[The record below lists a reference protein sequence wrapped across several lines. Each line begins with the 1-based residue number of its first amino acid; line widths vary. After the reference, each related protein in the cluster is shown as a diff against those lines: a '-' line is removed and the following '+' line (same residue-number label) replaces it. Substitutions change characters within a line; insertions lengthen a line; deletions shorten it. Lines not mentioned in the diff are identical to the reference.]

1 MAAGTPS
8 TSRGRGTKRPEPEM
22 DVVIEARK
30 LTKRYG
36 RPRGIESASFSL
48 PAGET
53 FGFLGP
59 NGAGKTTTIRLMLG
73 LLRPTG
79 GAVTVFG
86 LLPGPQVMARIG
98 YVPGDL
104 GFYEQMTGAALLDH
118 LAGLQRD
125 APRLRG
131 DL

>member
-8 TSRGRGTKRPEPEM
+8 TSPARGTRRPEPEM
-22 DVVIEARK
+22 DAVIEARE

-36 RPRGIESASFSL
+36 RRRGIESASFSVR
-48 PAGET
+48 AGET

-79 GAVTVFG
+79 GKVSVFG
-86 LLPGPQVMARIG
+86 LPPGPVVMARIG
-98 YVPGDL
+98 YVAGDL
-104 GFYEQMTGAALLDH
+104 GFYEQMTGPA
-118 LAGLQRD
+118 
-125 APRLRG
+125 
-131 DL
+131 

>member
-8 TSRGRGTKRPEPEM
+8 TSPGRGTRRPEPEM
-22 DVVIEARK
+22 DVVIEARE

-36 RPRGIESASFSL
+36 RRRGIEGVSFSVQ
-48 PAGET
+48 AGET

-73 LLRPTG
+73 LLWPTSG
-79 GAVTVFG
+79 SVSAFG
-86 LLPGPQVMARIG
+86 LPPGPAAMARVG

-104 GFYEQMTGAALLDH
+104 GFYE
-118 LAGLQRD
+118 
-125 APRLRG
+125 
-131 DL
+131 